1 MVQAHYVH
9 DADGRGYYVTA
20 VHSPMSEGWYQV
32 YVHPPT
38 PILAWLVQ
46 GREAAERW
54 IARRLREL
62 GHESC
67 GALCHSHEEE
77 AVAALV

>member
-1 MVQAHYVH
+1 
-9 DADGRGYYVTA
+9 
-20 VHSPMSEGWYQV
+20 
-32 YVHPPT
+32 
-38 PILAWLVQ
+38 VQ

-67 GALCHSHEEE
+67 GELCHSHDEE